1 MKPIIVSNRN
11 DFTLKKCKS
20 DGIFTTLNYTN
31 YFASILTGSLR
42 NKEVRSFK
50 DLLHQL
56 GIERVIFNDNATIV
70 YLTTG
75 EKGVAIRSQNEEFD
89 PVIGLSV
96 AYALAESG
104 TSKKKFKELVNKAY
118 KKGGKK

>member
-1 MKPIIVSNRN
+1 MDSKSG
-11 DFTLKKCKS
+11 DTLRYVL
-20 DGIFTTLNYTN
+20 LNSVVNQTYRTN
-31 YFASILTGSLR
+31 FSGVLGK
-42 NKEVRSFK
+42 KEVRSFK

-75 EKGVAIRSQNEEFD
+75 EKGVAIRSQTEEFD